1 MSYHNQ
7 MADRFDTADISYLK
21 SIGVGKKVLV
31 IDDDKYARSISKK
44 ILSEFKYE
52 VEAVEDGFKGLKIM
66 LDFHPDVVLLDL
78 MMPGISG
85 IEVLERKREMPELDD
100 IRVIMVSAFSEIKQ
114 VQTTLSLGATDYLI
128 KPATSKQLVNRIVRS
143 LKSELAVKVTEEG
156 LKRPR
161 DGYTYLL
168 LLSANANFH
177 EEIRSGLSE
186 NYKINVV
193 ASIDDLEEY
202 YSSSYSEYILVEKEH
217 LNMLNAGK
225 LCSTLNSI
233 DKKRILKPFV
243 FHDFKLEQS
252 EIDKYRNQ
260 GIIDCIKRP
269 ENPEDLLSLLNETF
283 EVNLIEI
290 ILAENDILILKRKP
304 AAAVAAWREVRRLVE
319 EMSKNGVKKFIIDL
333 SVLET
338 IELEEIEHLSKFSDY
353 QTRRGVK
360 VIFLITSDKVRKSFI
375 DFVETVNVSF
385 SDSVESA
392 IEQFS

>member
-7 MADRFDTADISYLK
+7 MTDRFDTADISYLK

-52 VEAVEDGFKGLKIM
+52 VEVVEDGFKGLKIM
-66 LDFHPDVVLLDL
+66 QEFHPDVVLLDL

-85 IEVLERKREMPELDD
+85 IEVLERKREIPELDD

-114 VQTTLSLGATDYLI
+114 VQTTLLLGATDYLI

-143 LKSELAVKVTEEG
+143 LKSESAAKITEEG
-156 LKRPR
+156 LKNPL

-168 LLSANANFH
+168 LLSADANFH

-202 YSSSYSEYILVEKEH
+202 YASSFSEYILAEKDR
-217 LNMLNAGK
+217 LNLLNAGK

-233 DKKRILKPFV
+233 DRKRILKPYV
-243 FHDFKLEQS
+243 YYDLRLEQS

-260 GIIDCIKRP
+260 GIIDCIKKP
-269 ENPEDLLSLLNETF
+269 ENPKDLLSLFNETF
-283 EVNLIEI
+283 EVNLIEVI
-290 ILAENDILILKRKP
+290 SAENDISILKRKP
-304 AAAVAAWREVRRLVE
+304 AHIVAAWKEVRRLVE

-333 SVLET
+333 SVLKT
-338 IELEEIEHLSKFSDY
+338 IELEEIEQLGKLSIY
-353 QTRRGVK
+353 QTRRGIK
-360 VIFLITSDKVRKSFI
+360 VNFVITSKKVHESFI

-385 SDSVESA
+385 SNSIDSA
-392 IEQFS
+392 IEQLG

>member
-1 MSYHNQ
+1 

-52 VEAVEDGFKGLKIM
+52 VEVVEDGFKGLKIM
-66 LDFHPDVVLLDL
+66 QEFHPDVVLLDL

-85 IEVLERKREMPELDD
+85 IEVLERKREIPELDD
-100 IRVIMVSAFSEIKQ
+100 IRVIMVSAFSEIRQ
-114 VQTTLSLGATDYLI
+114 VQTTLLLGATDYLI

-143 LKSELAVKVTEEG
+143 LKSESAAKITEEG
-156 LKRPR
+156 LKNPL

-168 LLSANANFH
+168 LLSADANFH

-202 YSSSYSEYILVEKEH
+202 YASSFSEYILAEKDR
-217 LNMLNAGK
+217 LNLLNAGK

-233 DKKRILKPFV
+233 DRKRILKPYV
-243 FHDFKLEQS
+243 YYDFRLEQS
-252 EIDKYRNQ
+252 EIDKYLQQ
-260 GIIDCIKRP
+260 GLFNCIRKP
-269 ENPEDLLSLLNETF
+269 ENPNDLLNLMNETF

-290 ILAENDILILKRKP
+290 ITAENNITILKRKP
-304 AAAVAAWREVRRLVE
+304 VKTLAAGKEVTRIVMELTH
-319 EMSKNGVKKFIIDL
+319 KGVKKFIIDL
-333 SVLET
+333 SVLES
-338 IELEEIEHLSKFSDY
+338 IELEEIWHMSKFSNH
-353 QTRRGVK
+353 QTKMGIK
-360 VIFLITSDKVRKSFI
+360 VNFVITSEKVHKSFI
-375 DFVETVNVSF
+375 EFIETENVSI
-385 SDSVESA
+385 SDSIESA
-392 IEQFS
+392 MKKLS

>member
-1 MSYHNQ
+1 
-7 MADRFDTADISYLK
+7 MAEIVDTEDISYLK

-52 VEAVEDGFKGLKIM
+52 VETVEDGYKGLKIM
-66 LDFHPDVVLLDL
+66 SDFHPDVVLLDL

-85 IEVLERKREMPELDD
+85 IEVLKKKREIPELDD
-100 IRVIMVSAFSEIKQ
+100 IRVIMVSAYSEIKQ

-128 KPATSKQLVNRIVRS
+128 KPATSKQLVNRVVRS

-168 LLSANANFH
+168 LLSANANFY

-202 YSSSYSEYILVEKEH
+202 YASSYSEYILVEKEH
-217 LNMLNAGK
+217 LNLLNAGR
-225 LCSTLNSI
+225 LCSTLHSI
-233 DKKRILKPFV
+233 DKKRILKPYV
-243 FHDFKLEQS
+243 YHNFKLEQS
-252 EIDKYRNQ
+252 EIDNYRNQ
-260 GIIDCIKRP
+260 GIIACIKKP
-269 ENPEDLLSLLNETF
+269 EYPEDLLSLFNKTF
-283 EVNLIEI
+283 EVNLIEVGS
-290 ILAENDILILKRKP
+290 ASNDISILKRKP
-304 AAAVAAWREVRRLVE
+304 ASTVAAWREVTRLVE
-319 EMSKNGVKKFIIDL
+319 EMSKNGMKKFIIDL
-333 SVLET
+333 SILET

-353 QTRRGVK
+353 QRRRGIK
-360 VIFLITSDKVRKSFI
+360 VNFLITSEKVRKSLI
-375 DFVETVNVSF
+375 DFVETVNVLF
-385 SDSVESA
+385 SDSIESA